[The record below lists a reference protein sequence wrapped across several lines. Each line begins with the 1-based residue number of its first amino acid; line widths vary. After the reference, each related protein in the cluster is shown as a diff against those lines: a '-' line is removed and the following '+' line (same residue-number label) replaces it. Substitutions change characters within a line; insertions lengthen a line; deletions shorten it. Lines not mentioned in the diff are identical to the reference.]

1 MNDQYKQHFIIQTM
15 FLAAIA
21 LWGLLFFQ
29 FIVPATLPFW
39 LGLAIAFLLRPVTLF
54 LAKHLRLRRKSVAF
68 TIILVFYLAL
78 GALLWGL
85 ASLLW
90 QQLQSLVTALPVMYA
105 ENVQPLVHDVS
116 LRFTGLLTD
125 LPPRTASAIATKVQS
140 AAADFSSGLTSL
152 SGAMVAKATVL
163 AGKIPFFLLT
173 IGFSV
178 VCSVF
183 ISVDYNHVAR
193 FLLRQLPPRWQQILL
208 ECKAF
213 LLGTIL
219 RMARAY
225 LILLALTFIQLAI
238 GFYLLRVEDWALLAA
253 VFALLDFL
261 PFIGTGILLVPW
273 GIFEIL
279 RQNLPLGVGLLILYA
294 IIAVVRNLLEPK
306 IVGDSIGL
314 PPLVTLVGMY
324 AGMKLFGI
332 WGLFA
337 APVVILLLQFLNG
350 RGYIRLLL

>member
-152 SGAMVAKATVL
+152 SGAMVAKATVF

-173 IGFSV
+173 MWLGFCCAS
-178 VCSVF
+178 F
-183 ISVDYNHVAR
+183 
-193 FLLRQLPPRWQQILL
+193 PP
-208 ECKAF
+208 
-213 LLGTIL
+213 
-219 RMARAY
+219 
-225 LILLALTFIQLAI
+225 
-238 GFYLLRVEDWALLAA
+238 
-253 VFALLDFL
+253 
-261 PFIGTGILLVPW
+261 
-273 GIFEIL
+273 
-279 RQNLPLGVGLLILYA
+279 
-294 IIAVVRNLLEPK
+294 
-306 IVGDSIGL
+306 
-314 PPLVTLVGMY
+314 
-324 AGMKLFGI
+324 AGSKF
-332 WGLFA
+332 F
-337 APVVILLLQFLNG
+337 
-350 RGYIRLLL
+350 